1 MPVHPRACGNATLP
15 PVRDRRHLVY
25 PRACGER
32 GHEVVKFSIVDGSSP
47 HVRGTLF
54 AEHTEVP
61 TISNSV
67 VRHRLEDG
75 FSALRRRTES
85 DELEAVEID
94 GDAAVGAESF

>member
-1 MPVHPRACGNATLP
+1 
-15 PVRDRRHLVY
+15 
-25 PRACGER
+25 
-32 GHEVVKFSIVDGSSP
+32 VVKFSIVDGSSP
-47 HVRGTLF
+47 RVRGTLF

-85 DELEAVEID
+85 DELEAVEIHRNSAVEAEGFKGEAGIGWCVP
-94 GDAAVGAESF
+94 GDDSIALANQALDLLARGRRLE